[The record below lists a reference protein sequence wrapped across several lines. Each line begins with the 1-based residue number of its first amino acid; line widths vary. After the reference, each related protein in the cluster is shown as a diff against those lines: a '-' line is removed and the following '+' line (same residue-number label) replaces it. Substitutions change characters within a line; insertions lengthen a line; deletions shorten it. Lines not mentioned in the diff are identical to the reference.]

1 MVFLDFRDAFG
12 TLPHRVM
19 IDALEEIQL
28 PKIYVDI
35 IKDVYCDSY
44 LQVICGKDLT
54 RPIPLEVGIK
64 TGCPWSAVN
73 FIIAINQWLKWLCAH
88 APPPVLSPNPVQ
100 GYADDVAVASRDE
113 GVIKNMLSCTDR
125 FLTWSGLQVKH
136 SKCAIF
142 YERRSGGI
150 EHRA

>member
-1 MVFLDFRDAFG
+1 MILSTNQLTYTLPSLTSGMPLA

-35 IKDVYCDSY
+35 IKDVYCDSE

-64 TGCPWSAVN
+64 TGC
-73 FIIAINQWLKWLCAH
+73 
-88 APPPVLSPNPVQ
+88 LS
-100 GYADDVAVASRDE
+100 
-113 GVIKNMLSCTDR
+113 
-125 FLTWSGLQVKH
+125 LQ
-136 SKCAIF
+136 
-142 YERRSGGI
+142 
-150 EHRA
+150 